1 MKLISILYCLCVC
14 RFVGRKGNYCWRW
27 GVAGLL
33 AARVLSS
40 HFEQVI
46 VLEKD
51 VYPEKAM
58 PRNGIPQSHH
68 IHILLMKGKQIFTE
82 LFPNLESVL
91 ISKGAHKVDL
101 LADVKYHLATGFAM
115 RLKSGMYTIACTRQL
130 LENSIRHELLIQC
143 QNVKIIDN
151 SRVTGLTKCTN
162 GNRILG
168 VNALSNDALSDFY
181 DGKLIVDATGR
192 RSETVQWLE
201 KIGFEK
207 PPKLKINFWIGYA
220 TQK

>member
-101 LADVKYHLATGFAM
+101 LADVKYHLATGFYAS
-115 RLKSGMYTIACTRQL
+115 KIGYVYYCMYKTTL
-130 LENSIRHELLIQC
+130 
-143 QNVKIIDN
+143 
-151 SRVTGLTKCTN
+151 
-162 GNRILG
+162 
-168 VNALSNDALSDFY
+168 
-181 DGKLIVDATGR
+181 GKLYKT
-192 RSETVQWLE
+192 
-201 KIGFEK
+201 
-207 PPKLKINFWIGYA
+207 
-220 TQK
+220 